1 MDRRKGNV
9 KADNSGSKSKVEL
22 SGAEWRQWGMKQRQP
37 EMNTGSRGHIRPT
50 ANKEMKHT

>member
-9 KADNSGSKSKVEL
+9 KADNSKVEL

-37 EMNTGSRGHIRPT
+37 EMNTGSR
-50 ANKEMKHT
+50 